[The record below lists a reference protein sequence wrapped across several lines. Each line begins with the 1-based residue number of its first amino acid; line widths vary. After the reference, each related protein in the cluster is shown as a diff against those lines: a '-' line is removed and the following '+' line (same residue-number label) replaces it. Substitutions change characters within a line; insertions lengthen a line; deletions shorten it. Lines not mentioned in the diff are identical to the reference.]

1 LGYKIAAA
9 KQMVVDAMKRNAG
22 ISTPEELFEEVY
34 RGENAG
40 S

>member
-1 LGYKIAAA
+1 
-9 KQMVVDAMKRNAG
+9 MVIDAMKRNTA

>member
-1 LGYKIAAA
+1 
-9 KQMVVDAMKRNAG
+9 VMKRNAG